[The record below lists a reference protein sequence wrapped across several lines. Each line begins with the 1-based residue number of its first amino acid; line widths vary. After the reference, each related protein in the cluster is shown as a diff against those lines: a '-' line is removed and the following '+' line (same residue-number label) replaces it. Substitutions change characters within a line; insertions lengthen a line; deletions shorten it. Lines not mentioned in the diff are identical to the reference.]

1 MLYNTLEDY
10 ALRRL
15 EKLESEN
22 QYLNEKVKEKE
33 VELQMKEKQYQNCR
47 KEQLRLLEEKETLI
61 GILKDRIK
69 VNGSVISFDI
79 IFKSSNKE
87 EAEFIL
93 EYFELDKG
101 EDKDE

>member
-1 MLYNTLEDY
+1 MIYNTLEDY

-15 EKLESEN
+15 EKLEAEN
-22 QYLNEKVKEKE
+22 DYLIEKLKAKETE
-33 VELQMKEKQYQNCR
+33 IQMKEKQYQNCR

-61 GILKDRIK
+61 AILKDRIK

-79 IFKSSNKE
+79 IFKSSNKD
-87 EAEFIL
+87 EADFIL

-101 EDKDE
+101 EDK